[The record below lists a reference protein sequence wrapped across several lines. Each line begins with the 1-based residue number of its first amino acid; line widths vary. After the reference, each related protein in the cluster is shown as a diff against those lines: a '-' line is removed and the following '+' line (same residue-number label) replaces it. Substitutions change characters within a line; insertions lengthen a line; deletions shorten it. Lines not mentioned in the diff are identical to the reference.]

1 MLFQAMIFLCL
12 EMLILGGVANMSE
25 TKATGTSWTI
35 TIIGVVVTLLG
46 WFLRPGEF
54 GAGVMGFGLAHI
66 VLGLL
71 DMTRPTVRT
80 Q

>member
-1 MLFQAMIFLCL
+1 MLVS
-12 EMLILGGVANMSE
+12 GGALNMSE
-25 TKATGTSWTI
+25 TKATSTSWTVM
-35 TIIGVVVTLLG
+35 IIGAVVTLLG

-66 VLGLL
+66 VLGIL
-71 DMTRPTVRT
+71 DMSRPTVRT